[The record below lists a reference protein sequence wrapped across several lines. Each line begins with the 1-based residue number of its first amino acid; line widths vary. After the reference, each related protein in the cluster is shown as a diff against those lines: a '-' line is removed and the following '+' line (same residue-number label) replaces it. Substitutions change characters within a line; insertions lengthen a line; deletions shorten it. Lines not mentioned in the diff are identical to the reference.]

1 MKREKQITSRL
12 TFLSEGATPFHAV
25 AACEKR
31 LTDAGFSPLSEG
43 EDWKLE
49 AGKGYYVTRNRS
61 SILAFRV
68 PKGEIRGFMI
78 AASHT
83 DSPTFRV
90 KREVV
95 ILDSRDGRDDD
106 NVRDRDGCLP
116 VEVAGLIDNAVP
128 GDLFIRKNLAVEAV

>member
-1 MKREKQITSRL
+1 MKKREKPIASL
-12 TFLSEGATPFHAV
+12 WTFLYEGATPFHAG

-68 PKGEIRGFMI
+68 PQGELRGFMI

-90 KREVV
+90 KHEPTSPLQGGLLR
-95 ILDSRDGRDDD
+95 L
-106 NVRDRDGCLP
+106 NVEGYGGMLYST
-116 VEVAGLIDNAVP
+116 
-128 GDLFIRKNLAVEAV
+128 